1 MTRGEPLLLLEG
13 IRLQAGARV
22 LVEGLDL
29 QVQAGEVWAVLGR
42 NGAGKSTLLA
52 AMAGLRAPQAGN
64 VRLCGRTLSA
74 LGAAQAA
81 RLRAFLPQ
89 NLHDAFSATVLE
101 TVLLGRHPHLGRWRW
116 EDDDDRRIA
125 LDALSAVDM
134 APCAGRDV
142 LSLSGGERQ
151 RVGLAQV
158 LAQATR
164 LLLLDEPT
172 AHLDLHHQA
181 SILET
186 LVRLARNEARTVVF
200 TTHDLNLAARFAQR
214 VLVLS
219 GDGGFRHGA
228 TQEVMS
234 PAVLSAAFAHP
245 IERIAGGQG
254 AGVFVPRW

>member
-1 MTRGEPLLLLEG
+1 MSTVAPLLQLDG
-13 IRLQAGARV
+13 IRLQVGNRM
-22 LVEGLDL
+22 LLDGLDL
-29 QVQAGEVWAVLGR
+29 QVHAGEVWAVLGR

-64 VRLCGRTLSA
+64 VRLCGQMLSA

-116 EDDDDRRIA
+116 EDDVDRRIA
-125 LDALSAVDM
+125 LDALTAVDM
-134 APCAGRDV
+134 SACADRDV

-158 LAQATR
+158 LAQATPVV
-164 LLLLDEPT
+164 LLDEPT

-186 LVRLARNEARTVVF
+186 FVGLARNEARTVVF
-200 TTHDLNLAARFAQR
+200 TTHDLNVAARFAQR

-245 IERIAGGQG
+245 IERIAGAQG
-254 AGVFVPRW
+254 GGVFLPRW